1 MRRQALEYV
10 CASCRHTAAA
20 PRASRIQKRQI
31 QISATPTSTSP
42 QQTLDSKHDSTS
54 PAADARFEV
63 LGSPISMLAVQVAA
77 SQNLYTRKGTLVG
90 FSGNPENAVSTISL
104 LEPFRRAAMGIPFVY
119 QRIKSTTPYNALIA
133 TKSSVSSLVVVH
145 LDGRLDWMIA
155 QRNALLAWTGHTL
168 SLTPRLNTKMSLA
181 HWGSTSVTGRG
192 LLALSGKGQIHQ
204 ITLKTGESYVVHPS
218 NLIAYAMMQNP
229 PQPYRFKSN
238 LLRFQ
243 VPSMTA
249 WLPDTRFWRTMRES
263 TAWNFIRNSAF
274 VLRTWARKTIWGD
287 RLFLQFQ
294 GPANLLIQSR
304 GSSLTD
310 ALDVNEIADSPAG
323 SLSLKAHEK
332 SPAEAGAQT
341 SRPSTAPTPTMGYA
355 SVSQDGKVEFQKS

>member
-1 MRRQALEYV
+1 MDWTYLE
-10 CASCRHTAAA
+10 
-20 PRASRIQKRQI
+20 
-31 QISATPTSTSP
+31 
-42 QQTLDSKHDSTS
+42 LDSAPEHKDGELKRSTKAQS
-54 PAADARFEV
+54 EGLPA
-63 LGSPISMLAVQVAA
+63 Q
-77 SQNLYTRKGTLVG
+77 
-90 FSGNPENAVSTISL
+90 
-104 LEPFRRAAMGIPFVY
+104 
-119 QRIKSTTPYNALIA
+119 
-133 TKSSVSSLVVVH
+133 
-145 LDGRLDWMIA
+145 
-155 QRNALLAWTGHTL
+155 
-168 SLTPRLNTKMSLA
+168 SLA

-287 RLFLQFQ
+287 RVRQSKSELELGFQ
-294 GPANLLIQSR
+294 LTTTSALPSISRSSQPVDTVSRLI
-304 GSSLTD
+304 
-310 ALDVNEIADSPAG
+310 
-323 SLSLKAHEK
+323 AH
-332 SPAEAGAQT
+332 
-341 SRPSTAPTPTMGYA
+341 
-355 SVSQDGKVEFQKS
+355 